1 MNVTYSE
8 NKLPYKVGEYDG
20 RDILNLGAYRV
31 EWPDGFCVLI
41 SHNGT
46 PGTVGASPLDLDD
59 ASERQIVLDRAE
71 EIRREGGE
79 A

>member
-31 EWPDGFCVLI
+31 EWPDRFCVLI
-41 SHNGT
+41 PHNGT
-46 PGTVGASPLDLDD
+46 PGTVGAFPLDLDD
-59 ASERQIVLDRAE
+59 ARERQIVLDRAE